1 MEIFGLDPILGA
13 ILITATGV
21 GISVLLGWL
30 KGSAS
35 FNIRQAAASVI
46 IAFVISIQLVI
57 AEIQI
62 ITVDVNDLTLG
73 AFIFGMIAQVAG
85 IDSLAKSA
93 AKAVAK
99 ARAK

>member
-1 MEIFGLDPILGA
+1 MDIFGLDPILGA

-35 FNIRQAAASVI
+35 FNIRQAVASVI
-46 IAFVISIQLVI
+46 IAFVISVQLVI

-62 ITVDVNDLTLG
+62 ITVDITDLTLG